1 MKIQD
6 DALKK
11 LYQGYIASKV
21 PLDRKECPT
30 PKALFACFKPSTL
43 KRKKRKVLAHITECS
58 FCMEEF
64 ELLLQLQRYQPSL
77 GDVMIDTPTTPIC
90 SAKRS
95 HVRIGSRFFARQ
107 GYVLV
112 GLALILFSLF
122 LIHQQKERPE
132 VQRAREAKIMPTSPI
147 HTYILGNPLIFR
159 WQGQSGTQYY
169 LVELFDDTLMP
180 LWTSQKIPDAQI
192 QLPDELVRQFQF
204 GKHYFWMITAFS
216 GTEKIAESDLLSF
229 SVLKK

>member
-21 PLDRKECPT
+21 PFNRKKCPT
-30 PKALFACFKPSTL
+30 PKALLACFKPSTT
-43 KRKKRKVLAHITECS
+43 KRKKTKALAHITECS
-58 FCMEEF
+58 FCLEEF
-64 ELLLQLQRYQPSL
+64 EFLLQLQRYQPPL
-77 GDVMIDTPTTPIC
+77 PNVLVDTPTAPIS
-90 SAKRS
+90 SAKTS
-95 HVRIGSRFFARQ
+95 HVRIESRLFGRQ
-107 GYVLV
+107 AYVFV
-112 GLALILFSLF
+112 GLVLILFSFL
-122 LIHQQKERPE
+122 LIHQQKERSE
-132 VQRAREAKIMPTSPI
+132 VQRAREVKIMPTSPI
-147 HTYILGNPLIFR
+147 HTYILGSPLILR
-159 WQGQSGTQYY
+159 WQGQPGTQYY

-180 LWTSQKIPDAQI
+180 LWTSQKIPNAQI
-192 QLPDELVRQFQF
+192 QLPNELLRQFQS